1 MRARLVTLHVAGGA
15 GSGGTTW
22 YSIPSSTVVRGRPG
36 ERGGRRQA
44 RRRWA
49 VARDELS
56 PAGCCPQVASDA
68 APGPRPRRQAAR
80 GLPGQPAESGR
91 AGSPPARSAPT
102 RAAGSVAASSPNPS
116 ELQPAASLPAPPAGP
131 PAPRRPPLR
140 AAPRGAARPDP
151 GLAARES
158 ARRSDGYETG
168 NLRPFRHRG
177 HRLSPP
183 LRVRALLPPP

>member
-1 MRARLVTLHVAGGA
+1 MSRCTSPGG
-15 GSGGTTW
+15 GQVLGGTTW

-91 AGSPPARSAPT
+91 AGSPPAGSAPT
-102 RAAGSVAASSPNPS
+102 RAAGSASASSPNPS

-168 NLRPFRHRG
+168 NLRPLRHRG